1 MTDKDRAA
9 GPVRVLLADDHT
21 LFRQGLR
28 HLLADHPRLEIVGE
42 AADAQEAIQLVRRLR
57 PDVVLMDLHMPGGGG
72 IEATRT
78 VRGELPEVS
87 VLILTVS
94 ENEDD
99 LLAALRAGAKGY
111 ILKTSD
117 FDQLL
122 RSLDTVASGQAALAP
137 EMTTKLLTQL
147 SGDETTPAARRR
159 GEPHH
164 QLSER
169 ELEILR
175 LIAEGASNRQIAG
188 QLYLSENTV
197 RTHLVHILG
206 KLGLENRVQA
216 AAYALRNGLAT

>member
-1 MTDKDRAA
+1 VSE
-9 GPVRVLLADDHT
+9 PIRVLLADDHT

-28 HLLADHPRLEIVGE
+28 HLLADHPRLKIVGE
-42 AADAQEAIQLVRRLR
+42 AASADEAVRQAQQLK

-72 IEATRT
+72 IEATRILRAEMPD
-78 VRGELPEVS
+78 VG

-94 ENEDD
+94 ENEED

-122 RSLDTVASGQAALAP
+122 RSLDTVAAGQAALAP

-147 SGDETTPAARRR
+147 STDDAGPATRRR
-159 GEPHH
+159 TEPHH

-175 LIAEGASNRQIAG
+175 LIAQGASNRQIAG

-216 AAYALRNGLAT
+216 AAYALRNGLAS

>member
-1 MTDKDRAA
+1 
-9 GPVRVLLADDHT
+9 LLADDHT
-21 LFRQGLR
+21 LFRQGLC
-28 HLLADHPRLEIVGE
+28 HLLADHPRLKIVGE
-42 AADAQEAIQLVRRLR
+42 AATADEAVRQARRLH

-72 IEATRT
+72 IEATRILHAEMPDL
-78 VRGELPEVS
+78 GI
-87 VLILTVS
+87 LILTVS
-94 ENEDD
+94 ENEED

-122 RSLDTVASGQAALAP
+122 RSLDAVAAGQAALAP

-147 SGDETTPAARRR
+147 SSDQAGAGPRRR
-159 GEPHH
+159 AEPHH
-164 QLSER
+164 SLSER

-175 LIAEGASNRQIAG
+175 LIAQGASNRQIAG

>member
-1 MTDKDRAA
+1 VSE
-9 GPVRVLLADDHT
+9 PIRVLLADDHT

-28 HLLADHPRLEIVGE
+28 HLLADHPRLKIVGE
-42 AADAQEAIQLVRRLR
+42 ASSADEAVKQAQQLK

-72 IEATRT
+72 IEATRILRAEMPD
-78 VRGELPEVS
+78 VG

-94 ENEDD
+94 ENEED

-122 RSLDTVASGQAALAP
+122 RSLDTVAAGQAALAP

-147 SGDETTPAARRR
+147 STDDATPGPRRR
-159 GEPHH
+159 TEPHH
-164 QLSER
+164 ALSER

-175 LIAEGASNRQIAG
+175 LIAQGASNRQIAG

-216 AAYALRNGLAT
+216 AAYALRNGLAS

>member
-1 MTDKDRAA
+1 VSE
-9 GPVRVLLADDHT
+9 PIRVLLADDHT

-28 HLLADHPRLEIVGE
+28 HLLADHPRLKIVGE
-42 AADAQEAIQLVRRLR
+42 ASSADQAVGEAQRLK
-57 PDVVLMDLHMPGGGG
+57 PDVILMDLHMPGGG
-72 IEATRT
+72 IEATRILRAEMPD
-78 VRGELPEVS
+78 VG

-94 ENEDD
+94 ENEED

-122 RSLDTVASGQAALAP
+122 RSLDTVAAGQAALAP

-147 SGDETTPAARRR
+147 STDDASPSPRRR
-159 GEPHH
+159 SEPHH

-206 KLGLENRVQA
+206 KLGLDNRVQA
-216 AAYALRNGLAT
+216 AAYALRNGLAL